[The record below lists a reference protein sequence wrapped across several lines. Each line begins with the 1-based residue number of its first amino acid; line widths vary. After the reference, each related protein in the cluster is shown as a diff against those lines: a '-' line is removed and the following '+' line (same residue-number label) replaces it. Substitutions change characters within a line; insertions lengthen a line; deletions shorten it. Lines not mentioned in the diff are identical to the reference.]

1 MKEIKI
7 RNKRVDDDL
16 LMKRRR
22 AELDKW
28 PTGKE
33 VDFEEA
39 VAYQKSLPDSK
50 IWWKV
55 MVKLREEGRMSVF
68 PRAGTPILEKMI
80 ELCQGLR
87 ESGVVLIPV
96 TTDSYTRWASMR
108 RSRNNK
114 RKLSDRQSTVKR
126 LSDYQSRG

>member
-1 MKEIKI
+1 MKKL
-7 RNKRVDDDL
+7 RVSNQRVDDEV
-16 LMKRRR
+16 LMRKRRE
-22 AELDKW
+22 ELDKW

-39 VAYQKSLPDSK
+39 VAFQKSLPDSK
-50 IWWKV
+50 IGWKV

-68 PRAGTPILEKMI
+68 PRAGTPIVEKMI

-96 TTDSYTRWASMR
+96 TTDSYTRAGQYEKIEEVLKECYR
-108 RSRNNK
+108 TGKALLNGDPIIN
-114 RKLSDRQSTVKR
+114 Q
-126 LSDYQSRG
+126 G